1 MVILTTR
8 LRPIWRASSDFGRSW
23 YIDVGVDYVTTLI
36 LESALR
42 NFASDG
48 EPDYMTTANLES
60 VK

>member
-1 MVILTTR
+1 M
-8 LRPIWRASSDFGRSW
+8 SSDFGRSW

-48 EPDYMTTANLES
+48 GLDYMTTADLES
-60 VK
+60 